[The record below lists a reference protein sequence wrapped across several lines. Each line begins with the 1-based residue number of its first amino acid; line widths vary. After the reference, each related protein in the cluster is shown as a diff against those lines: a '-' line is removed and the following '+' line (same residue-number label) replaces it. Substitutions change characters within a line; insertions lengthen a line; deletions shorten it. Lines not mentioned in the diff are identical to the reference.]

1 MKVILL
7 MSDITIIA
15 KVPVELEIYKTHRD
29 FADDEKGS
37 RHFLYINIYINVI
50 FDCKKEPTTNKTPN
64 VFLQY

>member
-37 RHFLYINIYINVI
+37 RDCFIYKYIYKCD
-50 FDCKKEPTTNKTPN
+50 FR
-64 VFLQY
+64 L